1 MEIVCEQ
8 FNLDKTDIDYQLL
21 DDTLHKLK
29 FFQKYSL
36 GTRLTL
42 LKVSKLV
49 HFNSGDIVFRQGD
62 VGEFL
67 YIIVQGSVN
76 VRVSKKQDNYVEDKV
91 VAVLYDGYVFGELAM
106 MKTNQKRQEPQQQSI
121 FQNLTQISMQQ
132 IRQYLMKKQILEEFE
147 EDFKRKGFRK
157 E

>member
-1 MEIVCEQ
+1 M
-8 FNLDKTDIDYQLL
+8 
-21 DDTLHKLK
+21 
-29 FFQKYSL
+29 
-36 GTRLTL
+36 
-42 LKVSKLV
+42 
-49 HFNSGDIVFRQGD
+49 
-62 VGEFL
+62 
-67 YIIVQGSVN
+67 QGSVN

>member
-67 YIIVQGSVN
+67 YEKKNKNKNRRLILPAKAPPSQSLLPPPLVRSASCFLSAWPIV
-76 VRVSKKQDNYVEDKV
+76 
-91 VAVLYDGYVFGELAM
+91 
-106 MKTNQKRQEPQQQSI
+106 
-121 FQNLTQISMQQ
+121 
-132 IRQYLMKKQILEEFE
+132 
-147 EDFKRKGFRK
+147 
-157 E
+157 